1 MEKKKLERYERM
13 YGPHFNEE
21 CAMKAVKKMENEDG
35 TRGPRW
41 SLEEAERV
49 AAQYGINLK
58 GEKFNK
64 FDWFVALNMIRSD
77 FYRAVVNMTGSDNVK
92 HFVELTK
99 AWLND
104 KDIEEGKMWFYF
116 KYVMCEEGRED
127 DEWDDDESGNY
138 AYARRGRSGRMAQ
151 YHKHHYN
158 DYYDDEDDN
167 EYEYEL
173 RGVYNMRGG
182 SYAMDGD
189 YARGRYAQGG
199 YAQGGYAQG
208 GYAQDNYARGR
219 RMSR

>member
-1 MEKKKLERYERM
+1 MEKKKLERYEKM

-35 TRGPRW
+35 TKGPRW
-41 SLEEAERV
+41 SVEEAERL

-58 GEKFNK
+58 SDKYNK
-64 FDWFVALNMIRSD
+64 YDWFVALNMIRSD
-77 FYRAVVNMTGSDNVK
+77 FYRAVINITGTDNPK

-116 KYVMCEEGRED
+116 KYVMCEEGREED
-127 DEWDDDESGNY
+127 DEWDDEESGNY
-138 AYARRGRSGRMAQ
+138 AYARGRGRGRSGRMAQ
-151 YHKHHYN
+151 YHKHRYDD
-158 DYYDDEDDN
+158 DYYDDEDEN

-182 SYAMDGD
+182 NYAMDD
-189 YARGRYAQGG
+189 NYARGR
-199 YAQGGYAQG
+199 
-208 GYAQDNYARGR
+208 YAQDNYARGR

>member
-1 MEKKKLERYERM
+1 MDKKKLKHHEQS

-35 TRGPRW
+35 SKGPRW
-41 SLEEAERV
+41 SVEEAERL
-49 AAQYGINLK
+49 AQQYGVNTK

-64 FDWFVALNMIRSD
+64 YDWFVALNMIRSD
-77 FYRAVVNMTGSDNVK
+77 FYRAVVNMTGSDNSK

-116 KYVMCEEGRED
+116 KYVMCEEGREE
-127 DEWDDDESGNY
+127 DEEWEDEDAGNY
-138 AYARRGRSGRMAQ
+138 AYARGRGRGGRMAM
-151 YHKHHYN
+151 YHKRPYD
-158 DYYDDEDDN
+158 DYYDDEDEN

-182 SYAMDGD
+182 NYAMEGD

-199 YAQGGYAQG
+199 S
-208 GYAQDNYARGR
+208 YAQDNYARGR

>member
-1 MEKKKLERYERM
+1 MDKKKLERYERM

-35 TRGPRW
+35 TKGPRW

-49 AAQYGINLK
+49 AAQYGINLRS
-58 GEKFNK
+58 EKFNK

-116 KYVMCEEGRED
+116 KYVMCEEGREE
-127 DEWDDDESGNY
+127 DEWEDDESGNY

-199 YAQGGYAQG
+199 YAQ
-208 GYAQDNYARGR
+208 DNYARGR

>member
-1 MEKKKLERYERM
+1 MNKTKLERYERM

-21 CAMKAVKKMENEDG
+21 CAHKAVKKMENEDG
-35 TRGPRW
+35 SKGPRW
-41 SLEEAERV
+41 SIEESERI
-49 AAQYGINLK
+49 AQQYGVNLK
-58 GEKFNK
+58 SEKFNK
-64 FDWFVALNMIRSD
+64 YDWFVALNMIRSD
-77 FYRAVVNMTGSDNVK
+77 FYRAVINMTGNDNPK

-116 KYVMCEEGRED
+116 RYVMCEEGRE
-127 DEWDDDESGNY
+127 EEDDDDFEDEESGNY
-138 AYARRGRSGRMAQ
+138 VYARGRGRGRGRGRMAQ

-173 RGVYNMRGG
+173 RGTYSMYGG
-182 SYAMDGD
+182 NYAMDGD
-189 YARGRYAQGG
+189 YARGRY
-199 YAQGGYAQG
+199 
-208 GYAQDNYARGR
+208 QDNYARGR

>member
-1 MEKKKLERYERM
+1 
-13 YGPHFNEE
+13 
-21 CAMKAVKKMENEDG
+21 MKAVKKMENEDG
-35 TRGPRW
+35 TKGPRW
-41 SLEEAERV
+41 SVEEAERV
-49 AAQYGINLK
+49 AAQFGINLK

-64 FDWFVALNMIRSD
+64 YDWFVALNMIRSD
-77 FYRAVVNMTGSDNVK
+77 FYRAVINMTGSDNVK

-104 KDIEEGKMWFYF
+104 KDIESGKMWFYF
-116 KYVMCEEGRED
+116 KYVMCEEGREEDD
-127 DEWDDDESGNY
+127 DEWDDVESGNY
-138 AYARRGRSGRMAQ
+138 AYARGRGRGRSGRMAQ

-182 SYAMDGD
+182 NYAMDGNYAYD
-189 YARGRYAQGG
+189 NYAR
-199 YAQGGYAQG
+199 
-208 GYAQDNYARGR
+208 DNYARGR

>member
-1 MEKKKLERYERM
+1 MEKMKLERHERM

-21 CAMKAVKKMENEDG
+21 CANKAVKKMENEDG

-41 SLEEAERV
+41 SVEEAERI
-49 AAQYGINLK
+49 ATQYGVNLK

-64 FDWFVALNMIRSD
+64 YDWFVALNMVRSD

-104 KDIEEGKMWFYF
+104 KDIESGKMWFYF
-116 KYVMCEEGRED
+116 KFVMCEEGREEYD
-127 DEWDDDESGNY
+127 DWDDESGNY

-151 YHKHHYN
+151 YHKRHG
-158 DYYDDEDDN
+158 YYDDDYDN

-173 RGVYNMRGG
+173 EGTYNMRGG
-182 SYAMDGD
+182 NYTYDNYARDN
-189 YARGRYAQGG
+189 YARGG
-199 YAQGGYAQG
+199 YAM
-208 GYAQDNYARGR
+208 DNYARGR

>member
-1 MEKKKLERYERM
+1 MKKEKLERHEHS

-35 TRGPRW
+35 TKGPRW
-41 SLEEAERV
+41 SVEEAERV
-49 AAQYGINLK
+49 AQQYGVNLK
-58 GEKFNK
+58 NEKFNK
-64 FDWFVALNMIRSD
+64 YDWFVALNMIRSD

-116 KYVMCEEGRED
+116 RYVMCEEGREED
-127 DEWDDDESGNY
+127 DEWEEESNY
-138 AYARRGRSGRMAQ
+138 NHARRGRSGRMNM
-151 YHKHHYN
+151 YRKRHH
-158 DYYDDEDDN
+158 DYYDDDYDN

-173 RGVYNMRGG
+173 EGIYNMRGG
-182 SYAMDGD
+182 NYTMDGNYAMD
-189 YARGRYAQGG
+189 
-199 YAQGGYAQG
+199 
-208 GYAQDNYARGR
+208 NYALGR